1 MSTSPAA
8 PAPSLS
14 DLCPAA
20 LRRPVAAA
28 LRALDPAPARLAVA
42 VSGGADSAML
52 AVAAGAALPPGCT
65 LRLFHVHHGLQAAAD
80 QWAAQVRGL
89 GALLGV
95 PVDEARVTVP
105 PGQGLGMEAA
115 ARLARYQALAGLARQ
130 HGVRHILLAHHRN
143 DQAETVLLRLLR
155 GTGLQGMAA
164 MAPFSE
170 RDGVAYLRPWLDV
183 DHAAIL
189 ALAGAVRAQC
199 GWQAVQDPTNTD
211 PRYARAAV
219 RTQLAPA
226 LDARWP
232 GWQAIVARHAR
243 QMAEAAEIVAEV
255 AQADFA
261 TLEPADAGRSFSLAA
276 WRGLSAARQA
286 QALRHWLASQ
296 DAPMPT
302 EARLAELQRQL
313 RQLHA
318 LGHDRHLRWQHAG
331 RVVRCERGRVWIDD

>member
-1 MSTSPAA
+1 
-8 PAPSLS
+8 
-14 DLCPAA
+14 
-20 LRRPVAAA
+20 
-28 LRALDPAPARLAVA
+28 
-42 VSGGADSAML
+42 
-52 AVAAGAALPPGCT
+52 
-65 LRLFHVHHGLQAAAD
+65 
-80 QWAAQVRGL
+80 
-89 GALLGV
+89 
-95 PVDEARVTVP
+95 
-105 PGQGLGMEAA
+105 
-115 ARLARYQALAGLARQ
+115 
-130 HGVRHILLAHHRN
+130 
-143 DQAETVLLRLLR
+143 
-155 GTGLQGMAA
+155 
-164 MAPFSE
+164 
-170 RDGVAYLRPWLDV
+170 
-183 DHAAIL
+183 
-189 ALAGAVRAQC
+189 
-199 GWQAVQDPTNTD
+199 
-211 PRYARAAV
+211 
-219 RTQLAPA
+219 
-226 LDARWP
+226 P